1 MNMEELLAIGIVAFL
16 MISLSVLFVM
26 AICFVIWATV
36 VSAADAVAA
45 VNAER
50 KKERK

>member
-1 MNMEELLAIGIVAFL
+1 MNPEELLAIGIVAFL
-16 MISLSVLFVM
+16 MISLSVLFLM

-36 VSAADAVAA
+36 ISAADAVATVDA
-45 VNAER
+45 SR

>member
-16 MISLSVLFVM
+16 MISLSMLFLM
-26 AICFVIWATV
+26 AICFVIWATL
-36 VSAADAVAA
+36 VSGSDAVAA
-45 VNAER
+45 VNAAR

>member
-1 MNMEELLAIGIVAFL
+1 MNLEELLAIGIVAFL
-16 MISLSVLFVM
+16 MISLSMLFVM
-26 AICFVIWATV
+26 AICFMICATV

-45 VNAER
+45 ANAAR